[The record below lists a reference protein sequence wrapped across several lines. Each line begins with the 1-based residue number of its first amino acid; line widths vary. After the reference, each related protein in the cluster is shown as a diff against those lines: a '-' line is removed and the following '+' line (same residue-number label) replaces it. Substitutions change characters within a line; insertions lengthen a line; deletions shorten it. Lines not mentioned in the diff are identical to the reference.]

1 MSNRRLSLV
10 EQAAKR
16 LEELRKTGAQVS
28 GELSYAS
35 HKDPMGKRNPEP
47 STIERAVERLGSLDQ
62 QASVSEGARVSVPRE
77 KPTRL
82 TDEDLFPAGPNR
94 REPRLGER
102 LDDEPWA
109 RSDHSPP
116 STTGLRQ
123 PIRTVEIDLAWLSAA
138 GYLTPDKAESDIA
151 NEFRKIKRPLVN
163 AFQNKDGTSVKNAN
177 RIMVTSSLAGEG
189 KSFVALNLAI
199 SIAMERDCTVLLIDA
214 DTTHSSLS
222 QLLGL
227 GSAPGL
233 LDLLTDRFL
242 PVSNAIVKTNI
253 DRLAFLASGTQ
264 RPHATELL
272 ASEVMEGVVQQLASR
287 YADRILLFDAPP
299 LLAAAEPAV
308 LAGYMGQ
315 IVVVVEANRTTHK
328 ALQHALAA
336 VESCPAVMT
345 VLNKA
350 LGTEQTYQYAG

>member
-1 MSNRRLSLV
+1 MSLV

-16 LEELRKTGAQVS
+16 LEELRQTGAQVS
-28 GELSYAS
+28 GELAYAS
-35 HKDPMGKRNPEP
+35 HKDPALKRNPEP
-47 STIERAVERLGSLDQ
+47 STIERAVEKLGGLDRQPSASESARELSLQ
-62 QASVSEGARVSVPRE
+62 RE
-77 KPTRL
+77 KATHF
-82 TDEDLFPAGPNR
+82 TDEDLFLADSNR
-94 REPRLGER
+94 REPKLGEPSG
-102 LDDEPWA
+102 DEPRA
-109 RSDHSPP
+109 RSDHSPA
-116 STTGLRQ
+116 LHQ
-123 PIRTVEIDLAWLSAA
+123 PIRTVDIDLASLSAA

-151 NEFRKIKRPLVN
+151 NQFRKIKRPLIN
-163 AFQNKDGTSVKNAN
+163 AFQNKGGTRVKNAN

-214 DTTHSSLS
+214 DTTRPSLS

-233 LDLLTDRFL
+233 LDLLTDQFL
-242 PVSNAIVKTNI
+242 PVSNAIVKTNF

-328 ALQHALAA
+328 ALEHALAT